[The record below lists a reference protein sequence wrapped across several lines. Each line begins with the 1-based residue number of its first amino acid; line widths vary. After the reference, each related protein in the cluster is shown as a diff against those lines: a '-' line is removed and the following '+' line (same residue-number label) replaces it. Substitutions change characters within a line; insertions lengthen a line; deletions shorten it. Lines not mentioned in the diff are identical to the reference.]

1 MTADVHNITQREDC
15 ACISRDDSDMCYPPA
30 VGISNVS
37 ERREKSPGRN
47 GYILS
52 AAPGV
57 KRSLGAHGFL
67 SLRVLLQSSCR
78 QIQQHVK
85 CYNSLSV
92 SISNKS
98 RMRLIS
104 KASGLEHNE
113 LMASV
118 MSEREER
125 ISNQKQALLK
135 VGRVLPEQNIYIWF
149 SRLIW

>member
-1 MTADVHNITQREDC
+1 MTADVHNITQCEDC

-57 KRSLGAHGFL
+57 KHGLDAHGFL
-67 SLRVLLQSSCR
+67 SLRVFLQNSCR
-78 QIQQHVK
+78 QIQKHVK

-104 KASGLEHNE
+104 KGSGLEHNE

-125 ISNQKQALLK
+125 ISNQKQTLLK
-135 VGRVLPEQNIYIWF
+135 VGRVLPEQNIHIWF
-149 SRLIW
+149 SRLI